1 MGTDRHFKWWGGADR
16 RPQNTPFPE
25 FGLICWWSNL
35 MKPTKNLEL
44 DPCYHAWAIAD
55 IFSGGVGLPEP
66 PNYPPPRITLD
77 ELVE

>member
-1 MGTDRHFKWWGGADR
+1 
-16 RPQNTPFPE
+16 
-25 FGLICWWSNL
+25 

-55 IFSGGVGLPEP
+55 IFIGGVGLLEP
-66 PNYPPPRITLD
+66 PNHPPPRITQD